1 MTIDFDAFQEMEFP
15 QYRNIVYVFFYVR
28 GEGTDRVPFYVG
40 ESSRH
45 VGRFGDYVS
54 AKFSASTDFKVG
66 EAVKYLRERGLRVVI
81 KFKES
86 PNREDEEKR
95 ILQDLRRTHHLLND
109 LPGYHYKI
117 GDADGER
124 LKIQQFIDQI
134 LENPHR
140 IEQTAPARRKRAR
153 GIGGTSSVRSPDQA
167 SGNAKLSI
175 PERVRLIWLICEE
188 LGGGGEVIKRQDV
201 LRIAEKRGIKEGSVL
216 LADHCDNAKT
226 NKWSPYHFLH
236 WVARGEY
243 TLIKRL
249 DG

>member
-1 MTIDFDAFQEMEFP
+1 MTIDFDAFEEMEFP
-15 QYRNIVYVFFYVR
+15 LYSNMVYVIGYVR
-28 GEGTDRVPFYVG
+28 GEGTEFVPFYVG

-45 VGRFGDYVS
+45 VGRIGDYVS
-54 AKFSASTDFKVG
+54 GQFTGGTDFRVG
-66 EAVKYLRERGLRVVI
+66 EAVKYLRERGLRVFI
-81 KFKES
+81 KFRES
-86 PNREDEEKR
+86 CDRKDEQNRIIEN
-95 ILQDLRRTHHLLND
+95 LRSIFPLLNGK
-109 LPGYHYKI
+109 GYNYKK
-117 GDADGER
+117 ADEKGER
-124 LKIQQFIDQI
+124 LKIRQFIDRI
-134 LENPHR
+134 LENPHP
-140 IEQTAPARRKRAR
+140 IEQTAPAPRKRAS

-201 LRIAEKRGIKEGSVL
+201 LRIAEERGINKDSVL
-216 LADHCDNAKT
+216 LADHCDNTKT
-226 NKWSPYHFLH
+226 KEWSPYHFLH